1 MNITLETI
9 NILFFLIPGLCAS
22 FIIDTIIVR
31 KELTTISRIIEALI
45 FTFLIYVILSFI
57 TNIELF
63 ATLKIIDGEILLK
76 FTNDKI
82 FLLSLI
88 ILTLILPILIGK
100 VLHSDLHMSLLR
112 TLKITDKTS
121 RDTTWQDVFIEQK
134 RNIVIH
140 LKDERRIFGW
150 PMYYSNLPENGF
162 VYLWN
167 PSWIDFENKYI
178 DCKTHG
184 ILIKSDDI
192 YFVEFLHD
200 QIESN
205 NSKNKTE

>member
-9 NILFFLIPGLCAS
+9 NILFFMIPGLCAS

-31 KELTTISRIIEALI
+31 KDLTAISRIIEALI
-45 FTFLIYVILSFI
+45 FTFLIYVFLSFI

-63 ATLKIIDGEILLK
+63 ATLKLIDGEISLK
-76 FTNDKI
+76 FTDDKI

-88 ILTLILPILIGK
+88 ILTIVLPIIVGK
-100 VLHSDLHMSLLR
+100 VMFSDWHMRVLR

-121 RDTTWQDVFIEQK
+121 RDTTWQDVLIEQK

-140 LKDERRIFGW
+140 LRDERRIYGW

-162 VYLWN
+162 IYLWN
-167 PSWIDFENKYI
+167 PSWIDMENKYI
-178 DCKTHG
+178 ECNTHG

-192 YFVEFLHD
+192 YFVEFLLD
-200 QIESN
+200 QEGTD
-205 NSKNKTE
+205 NSKNKK

>member
-1 MNITLETI
+1 MNITIETL
-9 NILFFLIPGLCAS
+9 NILFFLIPGLFS
-22 FIIDTIIVR
+22 SLIIDTIVVR
-31 KELTTISRIIEALI
+31 KELTNISRIIEALI
-45 FTFLIYVILSFI
+45 FTFLIYVILNLI

-63 ATLKIIDGEILLK
+63 ATLKLIDGEISLK

-88 ILTLILPILIGK
+88 ILTLVLPILIGK
-100 VLHSDLHMSLLR
+100 VLHSDLHMSILR

-140 LKDERRIFGW
+140 LKDERRIVGW

-178 DCKTHG
+178 ECNTHG

-192 YFVEFLHD
+192 YFVEFLHE

-205 NSKNKTE
+205 NSKNKKD